1 MSTRY
6 WAVGI
11 TSVAITIDERGTV
24 YRCGLVN
31 KNAEAGGIDS
41 DIPTTMK
48 MKGNTVKDILTNL
61 LQEVENQKKKS
72 NDADGSKYFNS
83 YKIEFL
89 PMKDPDGKVIE
100 NPTIAKAEITE
111 FLRSNRIFEFALP
124 TDNTPKNNYK
134 FVNGSKTEL
143 EAIKYDPTGQTVS
156 IRAGAKIQ
164 EVIEVVIRDS
174 DYVTDFIKNKE
185 KYKAAYGGL
194 LPWYRVFIKTKVKD
208 LVNPQEKRPNY
219 TLTFEVRP
227 YWVHFSRLPEEF
239 GSWDPEGLKKQ
250 LSRSYNYIYTGK
262 NVDLLEFRMNF
273 NQLYYSQRPFKLGDQ
288 DRSATTLAAAPAST
302 VKVKAPEQ
310 TKTDPETQRNV
321 PKAIAGGTNVAPVY
335 GMAGK
340 PIQMT
345 PYVALAQAIQSQ
357 LLDTAEMAGMQCK
370 IIGDP
375 FYLVTSGAGNSEAER
390 LSSSQNT
397 NGEATWLDGDIYVSV
412 DFQNPRD
419 YLPDGYMDF
428 GGAVVDQF
436 SGIFMVRGAHHHF
449 ADGEFTQTLEMTRL
463 PGQQPNKKGA
473 TSVPLI
479 QTMKPG
485 ESPTKDS
492 APSGVK
498 KYGANKSVSDLNKLL
513 NPKIPSFGLPG
524 LIGGITG
531 LANSGFNA
539 LQSSVK
545 RIDAA
550 VNEGLGLISGIV
562 TPLEQVA
569 LAAAQIGGIVQIADA
584 LLSGQDNNQIGQS
597 ISGYNP
603 YTSGVPLQTNTIPG
617 PSNTAQNQ
625 ANQAAQANIISSFV
639 QDQNNLYTLE
649 TNYANNVITA
659 DGKNYI
665 TNPSD
670 PSNLNNVGQN
680 ISAVLNGTP
689 SDPFAIASQ
698 LGIDPQQFAGL
709 SADQQTSLIG
719 QLQKIFAKVPTDA
732 NIQGFQA
739 LGLSLKNLTGAGIAN
754 LPALQALTTA
764 PLANIS
770 QYDLQKII
778 ASGGNIAN
786 LPGAAGL
793 ASIGA
798 LLALLNSKPSGGSS
812 GGNPLNVQQQIDKFS
827 SAAVLN
833 LASLNTPG
841 VDPATQGLG
850 SIESNQSNAITT
862 VQGFGG
868 YYVETTSVN
877 SLYGTQ
883 RSLSPLDKLML
894 TKQT

>member
-1 MSTRY
+1 
-6 WAVGI
+6 
-11 TSVAITIDERGTV
+11 
-24 YRCGLVN
+24 
-31 KNAEAGGIDS
+31 
-41 DIPTTMK
+41 
-48 MKGNTVKDILTNL
+48 
-61 LQEVENQKKKS
+61 
-72 NDADGSKYFNS
+72 
-83 YKIEFL
+83 
-89 PMKDPDGKVIE
+89 
-100 NPTIAKAEITE
+100 
-111 FLRSNRIFEFALP
+111 
-124 TDNTPKNNYK
+124 
-134 FVNGSKTEL
+134 
-143 EAIKYDPTGQTVS
+143 
-156 IRAGAKIQ
+156 
-164 EVIEVVIRDS
+164 
-174 DYVTDFIKNKE
+174 
-185 KYKAAYGGL
+185 
-194 LPWYRVFIKTKVKD
+194 
-208 LVNPQEKRPNY
+208 
-219 TLTFEVRP
+219 
-227 YWVHFSRLPEEF
+227 LPEEF
-239 GSWDPEGLKKQ
+239 GSWDPDGLKKT
-250 LSRSYNYIYTGK
+250 LSRTYNYIYTGK
-262 NVDLLEFRMNF
+262 NIDLLDFHIKF
-273 NQLYYSQRPFKLGDQ
+273 NGLYLQQRPFKLGDQ
-288 DRSATTLAAAPAST
+288 DRSATTFGASPSGTAKPAAADQEKQNPN
-302 VKVKAPEQ
+302 Q
-310 TKTDPETQRNV
+310 QRNV
-321 PKAIAGGTNVAPVY
+321 APAVADSVAKTSLDGKPSQISPYLALAKAIQFQLVDNNAMQ
-335 GMAGK
+335 GM
-340 PIQMT
+340 
-345 PYVALAQAIQSQ
+345 
-357 LLDTAEMAGMQCK
+357 DCK

-375 FYLVTSGAGNSEAER
+375 YYLVTSGMSNAESTYESETKNS
-390 LSSSQNT
+390 
-397 NGEATWLDGDIYVSV
+397 NGEAPWLGGEVYISI
-412 DFQNPRD
+412 DFKNPRD
-419 YLPDGYMDF
+419 YRTDGFMDF
-428 GGAVVDQF
+428 GGDTVDQF
-436 SGIFMVRGAHHHF
+436 SGIFMVTSIDHHF
-449 ADGEFTQTLEMTRL
+449 RDGEFTQTLHLIRL
-463 PGQQPNKKGA
+463 AGQQPSKQITK
-473 TSVPLI
+473 SIPLI
-479 QTMKPG
+479 NTPKAG
-485 ESPTKDS
+485 ESQTKDS
-492 APSGVK
+492 APGGVK

-513 NPKIPSFGLPG
+513 NPKIPNFGLPG

-550 VNEGLGLISGIV
+550 VNEGLGLIAGIV

-584 LLSGQDNNQIGQS
+584 LLSGQDNNNQIGQS
-597 ISGYNP
+597 IQGYNP
-603 YTSGVPLQTNTIPG
+603 YTNGVPLQTTTIPS

-670 PSNLNNVGQN
+670 PANLKNVGQN

-689 SDPFAIASQ
+689 NDPSAIAAQ

-719 QLQKIFAKVPTDA
+719 QLQKTFAKVPTDA

-798 LLALLNSKPSGGSS
+798 LLALLSSKPSNGTS
-812 GGNPLNVQQQIDKFS
+812 GGNTLNLQQQIDKFS
-827 SAAVLN
+827 SAAALN

-841 VDPATQGLG
+841 VDPASQGLG
-850 SIESNQSNAITT
+850 SVESNISNSVQT

-883 RSLSPLDKLML
+883 RELSPLDKLML
-894 TKQT
+894 TKQS